1 MDRGLVEALRQA
13 WEGERCAQA
22 PAPEEEA
29 MALRAVL
36 AGNPDLPRPLLV
48 QVWRE
53 LAGAARPARVASWN
67 AAAEA
72 RARFGAAA
80 RLSAVASPEAALEA
94 CARGDLAMLAL
105 DPRQPW
111 WARLLARPRLSVFD
125 RVDGALAVGPL
136 WSQPSG
142 ADVTL
147 WVTDAP
153 GPAAAIEAA
162 LGRIGFAADLAA
174 EAGGLKLFALAGY
187 VQRDDARLA
196 EAPGRLSGVIG
207 AVPLIEP

>member
-1 MDRGLVEALRQA
+1 MDRHLIEALRLA
-13 WEGERCAQA
+13 YEGQRDAA
-22 PAPEEEA
+22 PPAPEEEA
-29 MALRAVL
+29 MALRAAL
-36 AGNPDLPRPLLV
+36 AAHPDLPRPLLV

-53 LAGAARPARVASWN
+53 LAGAARPARVTCWS
-67 AAAEA
+67 AAGEA
-72 RARFGAAA
+72 RQRFGAAA
-80 RLSAVASPEAALEA
+80 RLGEAASPEAALEA
-94 CARGDLAMLAL
+94 CARGDFAMIAL

-111 WARLLARPRLSVFD
+111 WARLLARPALSVFD
-125 RVDGALAVGPL
+125 RVGAALAVGPM

-142 ADVTL
+142 QDVTY
-147 WVTDAP
+147 WVTDAA
-153 GPAAAIEAA
+153 GPAARIEAA